1 MKVIHSMI
9 GPILIY
15 LLAWVGGIEFYER
28 GVDAFYV
35 LFISIVVFIITRIG
49 LSDLRFKGW

>member
-1 MKVIHSMI
+1 MKVMHSMI

-15 LLAWVGGIEFYER
+15 LLVWVGGIEFYER